1 MIRRPPRSTRTDTLF
16 PYTTLFRSRGHQ
28 IARAGADR
36 RIGTQIVAMVDRAFE
51 QIGHGGEVDVR
62 MRPHVHPLP
71 DVEMR
76 WPELVD
82 EDEGAD
88 HRPLLVGQ
96 GPPHVEGTD
105 IVGRGGDHL
114 HRHSPGASAL
124 TASAWTR

>member
-1 MIRRPPRSTRTDTLF
+1 
-16 PYTTLFRSRGHQ
+16 
-28 IARAGADR
+28 
-36 RIGTQIVAMVDRAFE
+36 MVDRAFE

-114 HRHSPGASAL
+114 RSEERCVGKECVRTWRSRWSPYHYKKTRKQEPNHDNVAL
-124 TASAWTR
+124 LLNYKT